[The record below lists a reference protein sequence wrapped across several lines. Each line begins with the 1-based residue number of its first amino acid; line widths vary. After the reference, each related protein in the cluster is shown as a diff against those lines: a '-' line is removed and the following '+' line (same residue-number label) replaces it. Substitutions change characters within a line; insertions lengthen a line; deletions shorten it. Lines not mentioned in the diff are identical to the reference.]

1 VQALRWS
8 QVWQRRL
15 AQQFLSQP
23 APCTQLRDVVRLM
36 CGVHAQVQP
45 SAELSLP
52 IRVAGLTRHDVV
64 EALWRQRSLVRTY
77 GPRGTV
83 HIFAA
88 DDLPLWLSALR
99 ARTPPRPAGKQEL
112 SALPSDRLP
121 DLLHAM
127 REALDGKYL
136 SRAELAAE
144 LEQRL
149 GTWATEETFPAFGG
163 FLPRWQL
170 ALSSAANEGVLAF
183 GPPRGNQVTYV
194 RLDQWLPELP
204 SVDGERALAEVFRRY
219 LASYGPASQLEFAR
233 WFNMHP
239 VAAKALQAS
248 LRDELEEVD
257 VEGTRAWQ
265 LPSAEHRAD
274 GTHAHLLP
282 QFDSYMVGCHPRE
295 HLIPGVAAER
305 LGPRDTAAMF
315 NVLLVDG
322 VVSGLWERKRSS
334 KLLEVRVDAF
344 SKLST
349 AQWDQVVAQAERMA
363 AFLGREA
370 DVSSGH
376 VAPRGHL

>member
-1 VQALRWS
+1 MRWP

-15 AQQFLSQP
+15 ARQFLSHP
-23 APCTQLRDVVRLM
+23 VPRTQLREVVRQM

-45 SAELSLP
+45 SAELSLA
-52 IRVAGLTRHDVV
+52 IRVAGLTRHDLD

-83 HIFAA
+83 HIFAV

-99 ARTPPRPAGKQEL
+99 ARTPPRPPDKQEL
-112 SALPSDRLP
+112 STLPSDRLP

-127 REALDGKYL
+127 REALDGKCL

-149 GTWATEETFPAFGG
+149 GTWATEEAFPAFGG
-163 FLPRWQL
+163 FLPRWHL
-170 ALSSAANEGVLAF
+170 ALSTAANEGVLAF

-219 LASYGPASQLEFAR
+219 LDSYGPATHMEFAR
-233 WFNMHP
+233 WFVTHP
-239 VAAKALQAS
+239 AAAKALQAS
-248 LRDELEEVD
+248 LREELEEVD
-257 VEGTRAWQ
+257 IEGTRAWQ
-265 LPSAEHRAD
+265 LASAEHGD
-274 GTHAHLLP
+274 GGTRAHLLP
-282 QFDSYMVGCHPRE
+282 QFDSYIVGCHPRE
-295 HLIPGVAAER
+295 QLIPGVAAER
-305 LGPRDTAAMF
+305 LGRRDTAAMF

-322 VVSGLWERKRSS
+322 VVSGLWERKRGS
-334 KLLEVRVDAF
+334 KRLEVRVDAF

-349 AQWDQVVAQAERMA
+349 AQWHQVVAQAERMA
-363 AFLGREA
+363 AFLAREA